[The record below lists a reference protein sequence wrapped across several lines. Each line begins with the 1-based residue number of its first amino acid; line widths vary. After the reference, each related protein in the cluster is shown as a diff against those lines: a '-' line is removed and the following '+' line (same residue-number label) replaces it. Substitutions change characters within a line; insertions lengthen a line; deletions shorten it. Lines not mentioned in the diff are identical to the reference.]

1 MAAEH
6 RTHRLKSWSMFSR
19 VLCVVFCIILLTFG
33 AEAAGTQRR
42 HHRHRHHG
50 RHHHTPTQGEEESTP
65 APTPEEDSSSPDAI
79 SYYSAN
85 TPLEVRFT
93 ETAKEE
99 DGNSESATSASEEAA
114 TAPTVS
120 DVPMETATESS
131 SEVEVQ
137 SEVETPQPPE
147 ESSVSPPV
155 ALEEESAAAAAA
167 ADDAA
172 ADSSSSSPPAVSQ
185 DPAPAPSGPQTLDP
199 LTIDMSLPDPA
210 SSTDD
215 DVSDETQTEL
225 SELSASEEGIGKISA
240 DPNHISM
247 STIAFGIIVA
257 SAFIFGCIS
266 FAVYHRYT
274 KDNYSTYERHVART
288 FDPDI

>member
-19 VLCVVFCIILLTFG
+19 VLYVVFCIILLTFG

-50 RHHHTPTQGEEESTP
+50 RHHHTHTPGEEESTP
-65 APTPEEDSSSPDAI
+65 APTPEEGSGSPDAI

-99 DGNSESATSASEEAA
+99 DGYSESATSASEEAA

-147 ESSVSPPV
+147 DSSVSPPV
-155 ALEEESAAAAAA
+155 ALEEESAAAAA
-167 ADDAA
+167 DDDA
-172 ADSSSSSPPAVSQ
+172 ADSSSASPPAVSQ
-185 DPAPAPSGPQTLDP
+185 DPAPAPGGPKTFDP
-199 LTIDMSLPDPA
+199 LTSDMSLPDPA

-215 DVSDETQTEL
+215 DVSDEAQTEL

-247 STIAFGIIVA
+247 STIAFGIIIA